1 MPLDMNNRLPALVA
15 IALGSNLGDT
25 RAHLQ
30 HAVSRLGS
38 LLQDHRISGFYETE
52 PVGTEG
58 QPLFLNAAMVGGF
71 AHTPRKLL
79 QALMSIELERSRVRT
94 TRWAART
101 LDLDLV
107 LFGNQI
113 INEPDLVIPHPLF
126 RERTFVLRPL
136 AEIAPELIDP
146 ATGLT
151 VGQLWERL
159 QK

>member
-1 MPLDMNNRLPALVA
+1 VVA
-15 IALGSNLGDT
+15 IALGSNLGDKH
-25 RAHLQ
+25 AHLQ

-38 LLQDHRISGFYETE
+38 LLHDPRISAFYETE

-58 QPLFLNAAMVGGF
+58 QPSFLNAAMVGRF
-71 AHTPRKLL
+71 AQTPRKLL
-79 QALMSIELERSRVRT
+79 QTLMSIELERSRVRT

-113 INEPDLVIPHPLF
+113 INEPDLVVPHPLF
-126 RERTFVLRPL
+126 RERAFVLQPL

-151 VGQLWERL
+151 VGHLWERL
-159 QK
+159 RK

>member
-1 MPLDMNNRLPALVA
+1 MATSQPAIVA
-15 IALGSNLGDT
+15 VALGSNLGDK

-38 LLQDHRISGFYETE
+38 VLEGSRVSGFHETE
-52 PVGTEG
+52 PVGTEA
-58 QPLFLNAAMVGGF
+58 QPPFLNAAMVGRF
-71 AHTPRKLL
+71 AETPRKLL
-79 QALMSIELERSRVRT
+79 QTLMSIELERGRVRP

-107 LFGNQI
+107 LFGNQT

-126 RERTFVLRPL
+126 RERTFVLQPL

-146 ATGLT
+146 VTGLT
-151 VGQLWERL
+151 VRQLWERL
-159 QK
+159 RK

>member
-1 MPLDMNNRLPALVA
+1 MVA
-15 IALGSNLGDT
+15 IALGSNLGDK

-30 HAVSRLGS
+30 HAVFRLGS
-38 LLQDHRISGFYETE
+38 LLQDSRVSGFYETE

-58 QPLFLNAAMVGGF
+58 QPSFLNAAMVGRFGQ
-71 AHTPRKLL
+71 TPHELL
-79 QALMSIELERSRVRT
+79 QALMSIELERGRLRT

-113 INEPDLVIPHPLF
+113 INEPDLIVPHPLF
-126 RERTFVLRPL
+126 RERAFVLQPL

-146 ATGLT
+146 VTALT
-151 VGQLWERL
+151 VGELWERYDRSEVRS
-159 QK
+159 QKSE